1 MARLTFNRDIKLL
14 DVKEDWVHA
23 VVLLDTQCQRGNW
36 ISRRLVERLGM
47 SALVSTDFESFDMVQ
62 ASGMSLRGS
71 GVVNI
76 TWRWRTQQATRNYEC
91 PFYVFPESDHL
102 DAVFG
107 VEYIVSQNLVAVNEL
122 IMLPLIPHTKINVGT
137 SIVRLTFLTSCI
149 SSIV

>member
-14 DVKEDWVHA
+14 DAKEDWVHA

-47 SALVSTDFESFDMVQ
+47 SALVPTDFESFDMVQ
-62 ASGMSLRGS
+62 ASGRSLRAN

-76 TWRWRTQQATRNYEC
+76 TRRRRTQQATINYEC

-102 DAVFG
+102 DGVFG
-107 VEYIVSQNLVAVNEL
+107 VEHIVSQNLVVVNESL
-122 IMLPLIPHTKINVGT
+122 MLPLIQHTKINVGKST
-137 SIVRLTFLTSCI
+137 VSLTFLT
-149 SSIV
+149 